1 MSTLDDILY
10 NAVDGAFAVDA
21 KQRIIFWNPGCE
33 ELFERSSQCILG
45 RPCNDVMRG
54 CNPLTGTAFCRPDCC
69 VAKLC
74 KGGDAPNKFTIQ
86 TNDGDSQPLTLSV
99 DVMLVPSCCNKRWV
113 VIHLLH
119 RSVNQDLL
127 TAMDST
133 SRSGKHIS
141 SINNKRIGDGEKN
154 ISRLTARETEV
165 LQLLSE
171 GLSSSVISKRFTV
184 SHTTVRN
191 HIQHIQS
198 KLGVHS
204 QTEAV
209 AYAYRHSLVM

>member
-1 MSTLDDILY
+1 MSTLEDILY
-10 NAVDGAFAVDA
+10 SAVDGVFAVDA
-21 KQRIIFWNPGCE
+21 TQRIIFWNPGCE
-33 ELFERSSQCILG
+33 ELFERSSQSILG
-45 RPCNDVMRG
+45 RPCNDVLCGR
-54 CNPLTGTAFCRPDCC
+54 NPSSGATFCRPNCC

-74 KGGDAPNKFTIQ
+74 QGGDAPNKFKIKTQ
-86 TNDGDSQPLTLSV
+86 GGDGKSLILSV

-113 VIHLLH
+113 VIHLLN

-127 TAMDST
+127 TTMDNA
-133 SRSGKHIS
+133 SRFGNNISVVDYTGGDSGK
-141 SINNKRIGDGEKN
+141 NL
-154 ISRLTARETEV
+154 SRLTARETQV

-171 GLSSSVISKRFTV
+171 GLSSSVISKRFKV

-191 HIQHIQS
+191 HLQHIQS

-209 AYAYRHSLVM
+209 AYAYRHNLVM

>member
-1 MSTLDDILY
+1 MMSTLDDILY

-33 ELFERSSQCILG
+33 ELFERSSQSILG

-54 CNPLTGTAFCRPDCC
+54 RNPLTGTA
-69 VAKLC
+69 L
-74 KGGDAPNKFTIQ
+74 
-86 TNDGDSQPLTLSV
+86 
-99 DVMLVPSCCNKRWV
+99 LVPSCCNKRWV

-127 TAMDST
+127 TAMDNM
-133 SRSGKHIS
+133 SRSGKHSS
-141 SINNKRIGDGEKN
+141 SINKKRIGDGEKN